1 MYHENFKYVLLFFLK
16 KKKEIN
22 LVAVIS
28 ASVDDEEPSLGEFL
42 NHSGPVNSLQVHNGV
57 LYTCSGDNT
66 ARAYSLVV
74 CSWHFKILSSFISS
88 AFFFNLSL

>member
-74 CSWHFKILSSFISS
+74 CSWHFKILSS
-88 AFFFNLSL
+88 LSLVHFFSI